1 MGKGYGSYPVPM
13 GNMWV
18 LKPQKCAVTIDRTR
32 GFIFP
37 NQYQNALLNL
47 IASLNCT
54 HGKNTIYESK
64 PETNDPD
71 LPSQQKA
78 LDWYWALL
86 QL

>member
-1 MGKGYGSYPVPM
+1 VGAKTAEMRRYYRPHPGLY
-13 GNMWV
+13 
-18 LKPQKCAVTIDRTR
+18 LA
-32 GFIFP
+32 P

-47 IASLNCT
+47 IASSNCT

-64 PETNDPD
+64 LETNDPD